1 MSLLL
6 NFKTYQEKLEAMEK
20 YGRACQDLREEISL
34 AEHRGTYDFSTIEED
49 ELEDFKEHSYGFQ
62 DALNFLL
69 GNQPLMQDRLESA
82 CRTLRSARPNPFAGE

>member
-6 NFKTYQEKLEAMEK
+6 NFKTYQEKLKDMEK
-20 YGRACQDLREEISL
+20 YGKACEDFREEIIL

-62 DALNFLL
+62 DALDFLL
-69 GNQPLMQDRLESA
+69 GNQPLMQKRLESA